1 VSPAW
6 QPPDGPLGGPLLG
19 PLDAATESLLDGVR
33 FGADGLVVAVVQ
45 QHDSREVLM
54 VAWMDRAALVETVT
68 TRRGTYFSRS
78 RQERWRKGD
87 TSGHVQHVVR
97 VSHDC
102 DGDTVLLEVD
112 QVGPACHTG
121 TRTCFD
127 DRVLLAPEETP

>member
-1 VSPAW
+1 MTS
-6 QPPDGPLGGPLLG
+6 QDTGQGPDQ
-19 PLDAATESLLDGVR
+19 AADELLDRVR
-33 FGADGLVVAVVQ
+33 FGADGLVAAVAQ
-45 QHDSREVLM
+45 QHDTREVLM
-54 VAWMDRAALVETVT
+54 VAWMDRAALAETLS

-97 VSHDC
+97 VSVDC

-127 DRVLLAPEETP
+127 GRVLLEAGVPA